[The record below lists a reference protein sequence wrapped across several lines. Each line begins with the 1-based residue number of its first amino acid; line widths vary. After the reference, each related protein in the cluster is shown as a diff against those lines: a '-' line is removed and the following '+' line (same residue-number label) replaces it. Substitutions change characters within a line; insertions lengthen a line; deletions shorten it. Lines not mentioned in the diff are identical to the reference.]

1 MAGAE
6 PRLGRERARGCEHL
20 ALRRT
25 PASLQG
31 APEQHRSCWERRQQ
45 IHPAQAPPR
54 AAAAAAGQTIPILPP
69 GPGIRSV
76 PAAAQQLPT
85 HATHTLAHTRAQ
97 TRTQKHTHK
106 PRRSPGSPQQ
116 RARPQRGG
124 RSGQP
129 GEQPIPLPATRFLQ
143 EKPPRRPKNKVNFK
157 VMQIVMQRFS
167 PHTLRLEKLL
177 PTTGGEKKIKQ
188 SAKEAQ
194 RAVSVAGGSGWTGQ
208 KREEE

>member
-1 MAGAE
+1 M
-6 PRLGRERARGCEHL
+6 L
-20 ALRRT
+20 
-25 PASLQG
+25 G
-31 APEQHRSCWERRQQ
+31 APAANPSSPGASAGSSRCCRSDNP
-45 IHPAQAPPR
+45 HPS
-54 AAAAAAGQTIPILPP
+54 AGSRDPL
-69 GPGIRSV
+69 GPGCCTATSNPR
-76 PAAAQQLPT
+76 
-85 HATHTLAHTRAQ
+85 HAHARTHTRAQ